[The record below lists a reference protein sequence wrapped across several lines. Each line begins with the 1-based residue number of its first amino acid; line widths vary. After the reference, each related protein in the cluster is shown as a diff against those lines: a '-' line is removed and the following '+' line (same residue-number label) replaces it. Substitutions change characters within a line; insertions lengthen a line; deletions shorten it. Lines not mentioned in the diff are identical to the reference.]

1 MNYLFF
7 FLEKRNLQYANDCTT
22 VNNQNLEA
30 TSSVHILYPADE
42 KAERVYCVMETDGFG
57 WTVS

>member
-1 MNYLFF
+1 MNYLF

-30 TSSVHILYPADE
+30 SSGVHTLYPKDE
-42 KAERVYCVMETDGFG
+42 KA
-57 WTVS
+57 